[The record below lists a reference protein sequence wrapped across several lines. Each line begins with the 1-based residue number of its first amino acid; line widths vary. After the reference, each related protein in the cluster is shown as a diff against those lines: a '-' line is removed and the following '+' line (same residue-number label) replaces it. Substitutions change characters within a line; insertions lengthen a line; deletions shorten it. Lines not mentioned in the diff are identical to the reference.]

1 MNLKKK
7 RAIMRSR
14 KFSKKCRMAILF
26 VFSMGSFLFSLK
38 ESLISD
44 AITCIS
50 IIFAFSQSFLLA
62 TYSNKEINVYMK
74 KHNMFEDF
82 IKDNKKFLK
91 LSLFSLITLFFLNVF
106 NYKYDYKNIVYISSL
121 HIALLIIVF
130 QLNYT
135 IDFADNYMNVY
146 KNSYNSKVLK
156 ETSDD

>member
-1 MNLKKK
+1 
-7 RAIMRSR
+7 
-14 KFSKKCRMAILF
+14 MAILF

>member
-1 MNLKKK
+1 
-7 RAIMRSR
+7 MRSR

-62 TYSNKEINVYMK
+62 TYSNKEINIYMK

-91 LSLFSLITLFFLNVF
+91 LCLFSLIFLFFLKVF
-106 NYKYDYKNIVYISSL
+106 NFKYNYNNILYVSSI

-135 IDFADNYMNVY
+135 LDFADNFMNVY
-146 KNSYNSKVLK
+146 KNSYNQKVLNEFEK
-156 ETSDD
+156 DSFAGSEND